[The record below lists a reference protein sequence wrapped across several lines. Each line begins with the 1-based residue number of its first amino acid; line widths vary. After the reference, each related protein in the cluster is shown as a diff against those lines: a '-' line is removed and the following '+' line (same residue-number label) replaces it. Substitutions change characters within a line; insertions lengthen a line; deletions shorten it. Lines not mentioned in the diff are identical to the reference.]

1 MTLLSW
7 LLREDPERRALTESA
22 IPPNWAAT
30 SEAGVAVSE
39 RTALQHLTVY
49 ACVRI
54 LADAVASLPLDAYR
68 RRGPTRQEVAS
79 APGWVARPDSRW
91 TRFEWLWQ
99 LVASLALRGN
109 AFLYVMSRDPVTGYP
124 TGLVPLH
131 PDDVTVHGVDA
142 RGIPTGAALSYL
154 VCGTPV
160 DATEIVH
167 LRRFVLPGSVIG
179 ISPIEQARQGIGL
192 GLAAERFG
200 ARWFGESANPSSV
213 LETDQALSGDAV
225 THLQKQWISSHGGR
239 RHPAVLSGGV
249 KWRPISITPEESQFL
264 ECVVPG
270 TLFTMADGTRR
281 AVERLRVG
289 DRVMAWNGSKLEAA
303 QVAAVGRPP
312 VKPLVRIR
320 TARGRELTATAD
332 HPVLGLHRLRTPGC
346 RPIESD
352 GRWIAMGEL
361 HVGAYV
367 RVGLGSVAEH
377 TDEMSAADAYFLGA
391 MTGDGYIRAGG
402 CSWTSAEPAVTA
414 RMWGAVAALGGSLS
428 PRASTIDFDVLT
440 GGVGRGGSRIR
451 RLLNE
456 SGLVGS
462 HSHTKR
468 VPESVLRSGPRAW
481 RAFLSAYFDADGSIR
496 DRCGKQK
503 PAAYFASTSRAL
515 LEDCQHVLALLE
527 IQSAIYPMSTGG
539 VESIRGQTVQA
550 RPSWGLY
557 VMGISQLRLLA
568 AELDLAHVEKRR
580 RLAEFADAGPS
591 RYRRC
596 NFDFDR
602 VVEVAELGAGETV
615 GVEITG
621 LHTHV
626 TAGIITHNTR
636 RFQRGEIAMLF
647 GIPPHMIGDT
657 ERSTS
662 WGQGIEAQGIGFVT
676 YSLRPW
682 LACIED
688 ALSDLTPRGQ
698 FVRFNVGG
706 LLRGDQ
712 KARYDAYN
720 SARTAGWMSV
730 NEIRALEDLP
740 PIEGG
745 DTYIQPLNYGPLGA
759 NPTAEQPDK
768 ENDPSGSADET
779 A

>member
-1 MTLLSW
+1 MTFLSW
-7 LLREDPERRALTESA
+7 LLHEGMEQRALTDSA
-22 IPPNWAAT
+22 IPPNWVGA
-30 SEAGVAVSE
+30 SESGVAVSE

-68 RRGPTRQEVAS
+68 RRGPTRQEVPSPPA
-79 APGWVARPDSRW
+79 WVTRPDRRW

-109 AFLYVMSRDPVTGYP
+109 AYLYVMSREPVTGYP

-131 PDDVTVHGVDA
+131 PDDVVVHGVDA
-142 RGIPTGAALSYL
+142 RGIPTGAVLSYM

-160 DATEIVH
+160 DAAEIVH

-213 LETDQALSGDAV
+213 LETDQALSGDAA

-264 ECVVPG
+264 E
-270 TLFTMADGTRR
+270 TR
-281 AVERLRVG
+281 
-289 DRVMAWNGSKLEAA
+289 K
-303 QVAAVGRPP
+303 
-312 VKPLVRIR
+312 
-320 TARGRELTATAD
+320 
-332 HPVLGLHRLRTPGC
+332 
-346 RPIESD
+346 
-352 GRWIAMGEL
+352 
-361 HVGAYV
+361 
-367 RVGLGSVAEH
+367 
-377 TDEMSAADAYFLGA
+377 
-391 MTGDGYIRAGG
+391 
-402 CSWTSAEPAVTA
+402 
-414 RMWGAVAALGGSLS
+414 
-428 PRASTIDFDVLT
+428 
-440 GGVGRGGSRIR
+440 
-451 RLLNE
+451 
-456 SGLVGS
+456 
-462 HSHTKR
+462 
-468 VPESVLRSGPRAW
+468 
-481 RAFLSAYFDADGSIR
+481 
-496 DRCGKQK
+496 
-503 PAAYFASTSRAL
+503 
-515 LEDCQHVLALLE
+515 
-527 IQSAIYPMSTGG
+527 
-539 VESIRGQTVQA
+539 
-550 RPSWGLY
+550 
-557 VMGISQLRLLA
+557 
-568 AELDLAHVEKRR
+568 
-580 RLAEFADAGPS
+580 
-591 RYRRC
+591 
-596 NFDFDR
+596 
-602 VVEVAELGAGETV
+602 
-615 GVEITG
+615 
-621 LHTHV
+621 
-626 TAGIITHNTR
+626 
-636 RFQRGEIAMLF
+636 FQRGEIAMLF

-662 WGQGIEAQGIGFVT
+662 WGAGIEAQGIGFVT

-712 KARYDAYN
+712 KARYDAYA

-759 NPTAEQPDK
+759 TPTDPAGPGAGQPEQED
-768 ENDPSGSADET
+768 DPSGSSDET